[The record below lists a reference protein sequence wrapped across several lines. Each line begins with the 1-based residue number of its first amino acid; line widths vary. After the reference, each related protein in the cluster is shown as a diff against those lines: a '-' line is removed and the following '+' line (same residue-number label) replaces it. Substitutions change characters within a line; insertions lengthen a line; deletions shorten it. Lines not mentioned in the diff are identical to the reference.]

1 MPVLHLSLPAKPS
14 LFPTSAGTGINAGA
28 QGIGSVFPLFYGCEI
43 PLQGNSSPQWQLLS
57 KGVFIGSLVHEN
69 TFGSKTLLGIFGVH
83 PYTLALSWTWECPSP
98 TPFRTHGI
106 SSCYET

>member
-43 PLQGNSSPQWQLLS
+43 PL
-57 KGVFIGSLVHEN
+57 
-69 TFGSKTLLGIFGVH
+69 
-83 PYTLALSWTWECPSP
+83 
-98 TPFRTHGI
+98 
-106 SSCYET
+106 